1 MSQLQGPKGGHTSR
15 AEFAEATTFVILCDA
30 WVVYAFLMN
39 THLDKVV
46 VIS

>member
-1 MSQLQGPKGGHTSR
+1 MSQLQRPKGGHTSR
-15 AEFAEATTFVILCDA
+15 VEFAEATTWDILCDA

-39 THLDKVV
+39 TYLEKGV

>member
-15 AEFAEATTFVILCDA
+15 AEFAEATTLVILCDA